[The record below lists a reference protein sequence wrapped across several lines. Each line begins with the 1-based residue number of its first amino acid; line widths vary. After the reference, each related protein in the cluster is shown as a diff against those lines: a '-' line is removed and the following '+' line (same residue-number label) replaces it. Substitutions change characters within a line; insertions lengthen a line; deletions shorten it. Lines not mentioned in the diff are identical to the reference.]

1 MVAFLL
7 PVIAEAIAFS
17 LSAEG
22 VAAVTAAAATIA
34 ILPSDEE
41 LQERLREHKKRIQG
55 ISIEDLPI
63 EEQDKINEANSV
75 ILDTAVVAIAA
86 AEISTTKA
94 CEDCPAENYIVPV
107 PRKITRTTTPDSYL
121 YQSII
126 CNSQITETY
135 SPDGSRET
143 YIGEWECTVI
153 PPMRVKPVDFDGW
166 KPEECNFIETKY
178 NFDNFFDKDGIVK
191 KWWKSGGGMKSQAE
205 SQNWLC
211 ANLFEGK
218 SYVDWHFGT
227 ENIYN
232 FASELLLVFNFIRTN
247 YTPINNLNWSIR

>member
-1 MVAFLL
+1 M

-63 EEQDKINEANSV
+63 EEQNKINEANSV

-86 AEISTTKA
+86 AEISTTKE

-166 KPEECNFIETKY
+166 KPEECNFLEAKY
-178 NFDNFFDKDGIVK
+178 NYDNFFDANGKVK
-191 KWWKSGGGMKSQAE
+191 PWWQHGGGLLSQGAA
-205 SQNWLC
+205 QNWLC
-211 ANLFEGK
+211 LNTFN
-218 SYVDWHFGT
+218 SQSFVDWHFGT
-227 ENIYN
+227 INIYK
-232 FASELLLVFNFIRTN
+232 FTKDIFQDFDFIRTH
-247 YTPINNLNWSIR
+247 YTPM

>member
-22 VAAVTAAAATIA
+22 VATVTAAAATIA

-63 EEQDKINEANSV
+63 EEQNKINEANSV

-86 AEISTTKA
+86 AEISTTKE

-166 KPEECNFIETKY
+166 KPEECNFLEAKY
-178 NFDNFFDKDGIVK
+178 NYDNFFDANGKVK
-191 KWWKSGGGMKSQAE
+191 PWWQHGGGLLSQGAA
-205 SQNWLC
+205 QNWLC
-211 ANLFEGK
+211 LNTFN
-218 SYVDWHFGT
+218 SQSFVDWHFGT
-227 ENIYN
+227 INIYK
-232 FASELLLVFNFIRTN
+232 FTKDIFQDFDFIRTH
-247 YTPINNLNWSIR
+247 YTPM